1 MSNSRRLTVCFLVF
15 IPVFLLSFNLSAQTW
30 KFIKEKEG
38 IKIYTREEPN
48 SNIKSFKGV
57 MTMKATLAQVG
68 YLIGNVETFDWW
80 ADDIKKIDVL
90 AHEKNKLIRYY
101 LIYDV
106 PWPLADRDLCVEARI
121 TINQEKGEKIVE
133 AKPLLNII
141 PEDKDMV
148 RIKNYWQRWTIQTQ
162 KDQTLLLVL
171 EGTIDPGG
179 SIPAWLS
186 NMVISDTPLK
196 VMTSLKAE
204 VAKRSAAKN

>member
-1 MSNSRRLTVCFLVF
+1 MSISFRLIVTLLTVKTFLF
-15 IPVFLLSFNLSAQTW
+15 APLFLSAQTW

-90 AHEKNKLIRYY
+90 AHEKDKLIRYY

-141 PEDKDMV
+141 PENKDMV

-162 KDQTLLLVL
+162 KDQSLLLVL

-186 NMVISDTPLK
+186 NMVITDTPLK
-196 VMTSLKAE
+196 VMTSLKEE
-204 VAKRSAAKN
+204 VIKRSASKK